1 MSARLTVCAA
11 CERHFRSNEPA
22 CPFCG
27 AEPARTAADA
37 GDDGG
42 SARRSAGLYP
52 QTPGGHPPSAAPSL
66 AGLSRA
72 RVIALGAAGVLGT
85 LAAASCITPVAVYG
99 GPPTGGYGGYGGD
112 TTTSTG
118 AGGASGGG
126 GGLIINTGA
135 GGTGGD
141 GAGGGDAGPD

>member
-1 MSARLTVCAA
+1 MSAMLTVCAA

-27 AEPARTAADA
+27 AEPARAA
-37 GDDGG
+37 
-42 SARRSAGLYP
+42 
-52 QTPGGHPPSAAPSL
+52 GGHPPSAAPSL

-85 LAAASCITPVAVYG
+85 LAAASCTPVAVYG
-99 GPPTGGYGGYGGD
+99 GPPTGGYGGYGAD
-112 TTTSTG
+112 TTTTTG
-118 AGGASGGG
+118 AGGAGGGG

-141 GAGGGDAGPD
+141 GAGGGDAGTH